1 MHYQLWDTAS
11 ANVIDVYRTEA
22 ESLAMVRGLLEA
34 GWNADHLALGLDFD
48 VDEPGDDADL
58 PPSSAGLP
66 SRRAP
71 KRWLPSQVGARRN
84 LRGRLGRSTCT
95 WL

>member
-58 PPSSAGLP
+58 PPVLSGTALAARAQEMAAVTGGSSA
-66 SRRAP
+66 
-71 KRWLPSQVGARRN
+71 
-84 LRGRLGRSTCT
+84 
-95 WL
+95 

>member
-22 ESLAMVRGLLEA
+22 ESLAMVRGLLKA

-58 PPSSAGLP
+58 PSVLSGTALAARAQEMAAVTGGSSA
-66 SRRAP
+66 
-71 KRWLPSQVGARRN
+71 
-84 LRGRLGRSTCT
+84 
-95 WL
+95 